1 MEFRKQRILKGKFR
15 LIVMKTQDRSF
26 IAGLWENQSHLE
38 QEGWRLQGEF
48 QKEKWYL
55 WHHGK
60 PSGED
65 FVHYGKK
72 EVGYI
77 EKHEGINIEDNQI
90 LMIYSNGNYDTN
102 KLKEWVYGK

>member
-1 MEFRKQRILKGKFR
+1 M
-15 LIVMKTQDRSF
+15 
-26 IAGLWENQSHLE
+26 
-38 QEGWRLQGEF
+38 
-48 QKEKWYL
+48 
-55 WHHGK
+55 
-60 PSGED
+60 
-65 FVHYGKK
+65 HYGKK